1 MSTPAVTSAYK
12 RATSTLKGRLIAPYQ
27 REGVLWL
34 LWRELANSGPKGG
47 FLCDEMGLGKTVQ
60 TIATI
65 LGNPQKRTLIV
76 VPKSIVTQWSEEI
89 ENFAPHLKVGIHDGP
104 NRTRNPSDLLKY
116 DVVISPYSVMVEKGK
131 PKGEPTVLHL
141 LNWGRIIL
149 DEGHEIRNARSK
161 LSTSVRNLRGRIRW
175 VLSGTPVYNSI
186 KDFVTLCSFIGVSKS
201 LVQGMSTKIRD
212 TYVLRRTK
220 EDVATFN
227 IRLELPPCDFE
238 NVELEMYPEERKIYQ
253 DVYSESS
260 TRVKEI
266 FKHSLNA
273 NMHTMHIL
281 ECLLRCRQAMI
292 HPQLYMDG
300 IAKQSGED
308 PELWEGRSKKMESLL
323 DMIKSHPDEKSLV
336 FSQFVGEMDIIHEML
351 AQSEIKVFRIDG
363 SVSKEARTEQIKSF
377 KSCGTHCA
385 FLIQIKAGGQGLNIQ
400 EATRVYITSPSW
412 NPATEL
418 QAIGRSHRTGQTK
431 KVTVRKLV
439 YVGEDKLPSI
449 EQSIMALQGHKAT
462 VCAEVLNDPRLAKQI
477 PTKARG
483 NITIHDLKKIFSV

>member
-1 MSTPAVTSAYK
+1 MSTTAVTSAYQ

-34 LWRELANSGPKGG
+34 LWRELANSGPRGG

-65 LGNPQKRTLIV
+65 LGNPLRTTLIV
-76 VPKSIVTQWSEEI
+76 VPKSIVTQWGDEI
-89 ENFAPHLKVGIHDGP
+89 GNFAPNLKVGIHDGP
-104 NRTRNPSDLLKY
+104 SRTRDPNDLLKY
-116 DVVISPYSVMVEKGK
+116 DVVITPYSVMVEKGK
-131 PKGEPTVLHL
+131 PKGEPTVLHMV
-141 LNWGRIIL
+141 NWGRIIL

-161 LSTSVRNLRGRIRW
+161 LSTSVRNLRGRVRW

-201 LVQGMSTKIRD
+201 LVQGMSQKIRD

-220 EDVATFN
+220 EDVAKFN

-238 NVELEMYPEERKIYQ
+238 NVELDMYPEERKLYQ
-253 DVYSESS
+253 DVYEQSS
-260 TRVKEI
+260 TMVKEI
-266 FKHSLNA
+266 FKHSQNA

-292 HPQLYMDG
+292 HPQLYLDG
-300 IAKQSGED
+300 VAKQKGED
-308 PELWEGRSKKMESLL
+308 PELWEGRSKKMETLM
-323 DMIKSHPDEKSLV
+323 DMIRTHPTEKSLV
-336 FSQFVGEMDIIHEML
+336 FSQFVGEMDVVHEM
-351 AQSEIKVFRIDG
+351 ATQSGIKVFRIDG
-363 SVSKEARTEQIKSF
+363 SVSKEARTEQINTF
-377 KSCGTHCA
+377 KQCTAHCV
-385 FLIQIKAGGQGLNIQ
+385 FLIQIKAGGQGLNLQ

-418 QAIGRSHRTGQTK
+418 QAIGRAHRTGQSQ
-431 KVTVRKLV
+431 KVTVRKIV
-439 YVGEDKLPSI
+439 YAGEDKLPSI